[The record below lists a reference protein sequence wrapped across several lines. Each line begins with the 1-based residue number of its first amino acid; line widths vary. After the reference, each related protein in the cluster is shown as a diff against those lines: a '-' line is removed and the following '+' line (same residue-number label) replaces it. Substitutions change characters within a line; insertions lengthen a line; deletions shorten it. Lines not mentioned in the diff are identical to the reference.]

1 MKAIKLLT
9 LKREFEMFKMKD
21 SDFMK
26 DYTTKLRSFVSQIR
40 LASEQFTDQ
49 RVAEKIMVSVLVV
62 SVPRSLKQRFQ
73 QLKSLVT

>member
-40 LASEQFTDQ
+40 LASEQFTNQ

-73 QLKSLVT
+73 R